1 MTLSLRI
8 LRLPYELFLG
18 DSKYWTALEQTAD
31 YQVYNKNGWVE
42 HKVLTDVVSNL
53 LVHVYI

>member
-8 LRLPYELFLG
+8 LRLPYELFFRWQ
-18 DSKYWTALEQTAD
+18 YWTALEQTTD

-42 HKVLTDVVSNL
+42 NKVLTDVVSNL